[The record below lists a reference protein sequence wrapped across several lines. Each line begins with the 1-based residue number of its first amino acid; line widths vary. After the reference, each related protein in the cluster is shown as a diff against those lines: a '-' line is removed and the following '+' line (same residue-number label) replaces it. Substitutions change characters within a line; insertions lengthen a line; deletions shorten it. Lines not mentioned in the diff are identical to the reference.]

1 MDVDGTG
8 PGIYATPLTRPV
20 AMPPPCEPAPYRAF
34 CVGVQMCT
42 RWEPLTVSM
51 SVRRQGGGK
60 AQRRCGH
67 PSGLQ
72 SRVLLGASIAAVVL
86 CSCNPAIARAK
97 GVVTSVRKSSRD
109 QITEV
114 CLRDTT
120 DAGSTYGDKRDRDS
134 ICWDGFVEG
143 IEPTIG
149 ACVVLQSQGESS
161 VLRVESA
168 EGCK

>member
-1 MDVDGTG
+1 M
-8 PGIYATPLTRPV
+8 PSRSISGILRR
-20 AMPPPCEPAPYRAF
+20 RAE
-34 CVGVQMCT
+34 VHALGAAD
-42 RWEPLTVSM
+42 VSM
-51 SVRRQGGGK
+51 TVRRQDDDS

-67 PSGLQ
+67 PSRLQ
-72 SRVLLGASIAAVVL
+72 SRVFLGASLAAVVL

-97 GVVTSVRKSSRD
+97 GVVTSVRKSRD
-109 QITEV
+109 RTTEV